1 MRGCMGCGRALLRHN
16 GNGLNLDRDVLG
28 EAGQGLRLLHR
39 VSVKGPPVTSL
50 PRACDSDEWVATH
63 VRGYRSPGAVVA
75 P

>member
-1 MRGCMGCGRALLRHN
+1 MMHKA
-16 GNGLNLDRDVLG
+16 DVLG

-39 VSVKGPPVTSL
+39 VSAKGPPLTAL

-63 VRGYRSPGAVVA
+63 VRGYRSPGAVVV